1 MSTYKETSEVLH
13 EAGEEECESVNDSVD
28 SLSEMGYVEVK
39 VHFWI
44 DVLGIF

>member
-13 EAGEEECESVNDSVD
+13 EAGEEECVNKSVD
-28 SLSEMGYVEVK
+28 SLSEKGYVEVEA
-39 VHFWI
+39 HFWV